1 MRIALFRR
9 AKPETRPVPQTFD
22 ISPENADPDSLVAGD
37 QVAEEQSADA
47 GSERISNESAK
58 EILDL
63 LELDLMAMVRHVERA
78 ADAVKNGA
86 KSTTETLRGIR
97 ARTEALTGKTRDAK
111 HTADAFSQISDEF
124 TKSSSDIASQVR
136 AATEL
141 ADRANAAAEE
151 ASDNIDRLCESTAS
165 IGTVVDLISA
175 IARQTSLL
183 ALNSTIEAARAG
195 AAGRGFAV
203 VASEVKALASQTQQ
217 ATEDIRRKIEAL
229 QKDATLSVGA
239 MLRISEAIEAIRPVF
254 TSVHGAVELQNSAT
268 AEVTQSANDTAD
280 FITAVND
287 GALEIDTATE
297 DAADHSRTVSEAG
310 NTVAMFAEKLKA
322 RCAVLLRQNE
332 LGNRRKHERLPC
344 HLSVDVSFAGRMIP
358 LKAYDISMGG
368 LLLAGPGFDMLP
380 KDGQVTARVAEIG
393 DCTLRVAEI
402 SSAGAQTEFVAP
414 EATLIAAVEEKIWM
428 IREENSDFV
437 ARAMEAGQRIA
448 EIFNGAL
455 DRGEITQKDLF
466 DADYQPIPD
475 TAPVQYRT
483 RFLDWAERSLTD
495 LNEAFGA
502 GDPRLVF
509 SAIVDRNGYLSVHK
523 KIFSQPQRPGDVN
536 WNTANSRNR
545 RIFDDRAGLAAARSI
560 RTYLIQSYPRDMGNG
575 VTVMMREI
583 DVPIR
588 IRGAHWGALRT
599 AYKL

>member
-9 AKPETRPVPQTFD
+9 AKPDAQPDARAAEK
-22 ISPENADPDSLVAGD
+22 SSEKADPKQKAEPDEADARQSAGGVGD
-37 QVAEEQSADA
+37 QN
-47 GSERISNESAK
+47 SNESAK

-63 LELDLMAMVRHVERA
+63 IELDLMAMVRHVERA

-86 KSTTETLRGIR
+86 ESTAETLRGIR

-141 ADRANAAAEE
+141 ADRANAATEE

-195 AAGRGFAV
+195 PAGRGFAV
-203 VASEVKALASQTQQ
+203 VASEVKALAAQTQQ
-217 ATEDIRRKIEAL
+217 ATEDIRHKIEAL

-239 MLRISEAIEAIRPVF
+239 MMRISEAIEAIRPVF
-254 TSVHGAVELQNSAT
+254 ASVHGAVEQQNTAT
-268 AEVTQSANDTAD
+268 AEVTQSASDTAE
-280 FITAVND
+280 FITNVNE
-287 GALEIDTATE
+287 GALEIDSATE
-297 DAADHSRTVSEAG
+297 NAAEHSRTVSEAG
-310 NTVAMFAEKLKA
+310 NTVAMFADKLKA

-332 LGNRRKHERLPC
+332 LGDRRKHERLPC
-344 HLSVDVSFAGRMIP
+344 HLPVDVSLGGRTISV
-358 LKAYDISMGG
+358 KAYDISMGG
-368 LLLAGPGFDMLP
+368 MLLAGPDIDRLP
-380 KDGQVTARVAEIG
+380 PDERLPAHVGEIG
-393 DCTLRVAEI
+393 DCAIKVMEI
-402 SSAGAQTEFVAP
+402 SPAGAQTEFVAP
-414 EATLIAAVEEKIWM
+414 SAAILAAVEEKLWM
-428 IREENSDFV
+428 IREENSEFV

-448 EIFNGAL
+448 QIFNYAVG
-455 DRGEITQKDLF
+455 RGEINQQDLF
-466 DADYQPIPD
+466 DADYEPIPN

-483 RFLDWAERSLTD
+483 RFLDWAEHALTGI
-495 LNEAFGA
+495 NEAFGA
-502 GDPRLVF
+502 DDPRLVF
-509 SAIVDRNGYLSVHK
+509 SAIVDRNGYLPVHK
-523 KIFSQPQRPGDVN
+523 RIFSQPQRPGDVV

-545 RIFDDRAGLAAARSI
+545 RIFDDRAGLAAARNI

-588 IRGAHWGALRT
+588 VNGAHWGALRT